1 MKGHTC
7 IKNLQGMKDEERCQR
22 KNNLNRMKKNC
33 KHRKKATCSKHRSK
47 KADWKMRNE
56 IRFFYEKNLD
66 KKMSLKNR
74 NTLRKC

>member
-22 KNNLNRMKKNC
+22 KSNLNIMKKNC
-33 KHRKKATCSKHRSK
+33 KHCKKATCSKHRSK

-56 IRFFYEKNLD
+56 IRFFFEKNLY
-66 KKMSLKNR
+66 KKMSLKNPK
-74 NTLRKC
+74 TLRKC

>member
-22 KNNLNRMKKNC
+22 KSNLNIMKKNC
-33 KHRKKATCSKHRSK
+33 KHCKKATYSKHRSK

-56 IRFFYEKNLD
+56 IRFFF
-66 KKMSLKNR
+66 M
-74 NTLRKC
+74 RKIFIRK